1 MMKKL
6 LSTTLIAVAGLSTQL
21 AYAADAKPG
30 EVIRYANTGPNAI
43 PFPIAKAVEVP
54 PGKSVV
60 YLSGQLASKLEGTKA
75 PASAQGAYGDTE
87 QQTFSTLTKIQATLK
102 EMGLDM
108 KDVVKMTV
116 FMKGDPEK
124 GGKLDFAGMMKSYTK
139 FFGTKEQPNVPARSA
154 VQVAALAAPQFL
166 VEIEVIAV
174 RP

>member
-1 MMKKL
+1 MKKFL
-6 LSTTLIAVAGLSTQL
+6 TPALIAVAALS
-21 AYAADAKPG
+21 ASAAHAADAKPG

-54 PGKSVV
+54 AGKSVV
-60 YLSGQLASKLEGTKA
+60 YLSGQLASKLEGAKA
-75 PASAQGAYGDTE
+75 SDNSQDAYGNTE
-87 QQTFSTLTKIQATLK
+87 QQTLSTLTKIQATLK

-116 FMKGDPEK
+116 FLKGDPEQ

-166 VEIEVIAV
+166 IEIEVIAV